1 MQSVSKKP
9 INISE
14 NLICSIQIIVNPPSS
29 YLERNCRNALVEFT
43 FNMASNNGEHTP
55 KRFRQMEEK
64 EPASTR
70 YIKLNMDKY
79 DSSVQA
85 YSDEDLVK
93 IFEFGLKVKESASL
107 NLDVNQKIME
117 DALNSKMKPI
127 HEIVAR
133 IEEQVGTQ
141 VLKVQQDVTMA
152 VNSNMTKFATNVS
165 DFKQDL
171 SGHLTSITDQLTSR
185 VDGVAQKVQ
194 PLAVLSQNI
203 GHSEQNIKTEVTG
216 SESRVQQQIAEC
228 KEKLD
233 AISNTLEKPNKK
245 GDRAERNVVAILTQN
260 LPCFTFIDTSSEMGK
275 ADVEAHS
282 PNNHQIMIEVK
293 NRKRPTDR
301 DEIEKFQRNLANS
314 PQFRVGI
321 LLSMT
326 SGIAR
331 KCREGRFEIAFN
343 QNQKQYQIYVPNAFE
358 NNDEHLIVWSVVMAD
373 QLVQLEGELGERKTS
388 KLNEIYKKFAANR
401 EHSKQCKL
409 NLEALENSVTNLKNN
424 IRPILE
430 TVNETKEDIY
440 KLLNS

>member
-1 MQSVSKKP
+1 
-9 INISE
+9 
-14 NLICSIQIIVNPPSS
+14 
-29 YLERNCRNALVEFT
+29 
-43 FNMASNNGEHTP
+43 MASNNGEPTP
-55 KRFRQMEEK
+55 KRFREMEEK

-70 YIKLNMDKY
+70 YIKLDMDKY

-85 YSDEDLVK
+85 YSDDDLVK

-133 IEEQVGTQ
+133 IEGQVGTQ

-165 DFKQDL
+165 DLKQDL

-194 PLAVLSQNI
+194 PLGVLSQNI
-203 GHSEQNIKTEVTG
+203 SESAKNINTQINLEVKG
-216 SESRVQQQIAEC
+216 SEERVTKQLEQC

-233 AISNTLEKPNKK
+233 AISGTLENPSKK
-245 GDRAERNVVAILTQN
+245 GDRAQRNVIAILRQN
-260 LPCFTFIDTSSEMGK
+260 LPSFTFIDTSAEMGK
-275 ADVEAHS
+275 ADVEAQS

-293 NRKRPTDR
+293 KRTRATDR
-301 DEIEKFQRNLANS
+301 VEIEKFEKNLANS

-388 KLNEIYKKFAANR
+388 ELNEIYKKFAANI

-409 NLEALENSVTNLKNN
+409 NLEALENSVANLKNS

-430 TVNETKEDIY
+430 TVNQTKEDIY

>member
-1 MQSVSKKP
+1 M
-9 INISE
+9 
-14 NLICSIQIIVNPPSS
+14 SIQSS
-29 YLERNCRNALVEFT
+29 HLKSKCRNALVEFT
-43 FNMASNNGEHTP
+43 YYMASNNGEHTP
-55 KRFRQMEEK
+55 KRFRQMPEEK

-70 YIKLNMDKY
+70 YIKLDMKKY

-93 IFEFGLKVKESASL
+93 IFELGLKVKESASL

-127 HEIVAR
+127 HDTVAK
-133 IEEQVGTQ
+133 IEEQVRTQ
-141 VLKVQQDVTMA
+141 VLKVQQEVSKE
-152 VNSNMTKFATNVS
+152 VNSNMTKFATNVT

-171 SGHLTSITDQLTSR
+171 SGHLTSITDQLTKR

-194 PLAVLSQNI
+194 PLGVLSQNI
-203 GHSEQNIKTEVTG
+203 SESAQNINTQINLEVKG
-216 SESRVQQQIAEC
+216 SEERVTKQLEQC
-228 KEKLD
+228 KQKLD
-233 AISNTLEKPNKK
+233 AISATLENPNKK
-245 GDRAERNVVAILTQN
+245 GDRAERTVIAILRQN
-260 LPCFTFIDTSSEMGK
+260 LPRFTFIDTHSELGK
-275 ADVEAHS
+275 ADVEVQS

-293 NRKRPTDR
+293 DTKYAINR
-301 DEIEKFQRNLANS
+301 DEIEKFEKNLASS

-326 SGIAR
+326 SNIAR
-331 KCREGRFEIAFN
+331 KSRARFEIAYN
-343 QNQKQYQIYVPNAFE
+343 QNQKQYQIYVPSAYV
-358 NNDEHLIVWSVVMAD
+358 NNEEHLIVWSVVMAD